1 VKVLAVGAHPDDI
14 ELGCG
19 ATLLRHVAAGDEV
32 TMLVMTPG
40 EHGPQGL
47 TSRVREQED
56 AAAIIGA
63 RLVWGHCE
71 DGSIPVGRE
80 AVSLIDAV
88 VRQVEADVIYSHA
101 PGDSHQDHVATSS
114 AALSA
119 GRRLE
124 RVLFYQS
131 PSTTSFNPT
140 VYVDVEVT
148 LSGKLAALRAH
159 WSQVMQCA
167 MVDLEEIEIGAR
179 FWGSRAKVC
188 YAEAFESPRF
198 VWDICA
204 PATPALPFADA
215 DDTGVPALSAV
226 PQ

>member
-1 VKVLAVGAHPDDI
+1 
-14 ELGCG
+14 
-19 ATLLRHVAAGDEV
+19 
-32 TMLVMTPG
+32 M
-40 EHGPQGL
+40 
-47 TSRVREQED
+47 
-56 AAAIIGA
+56 
-63 RLVWGHCE
+63 
-71 DGSIPVGRE
+71 
-80 AVSLIDAV
+80 
-88 VRQVEADVIYSHA
+88 IYAHA
-101 PGDSHQDHVATSS
+101 PGDSHQDHVATSA

-131 PSTTSFNPT
+131 PSTTSFDPT

-167 MVDLEEIEIGAR
+167 MVDLEEIEVSAR

-198 VWDICA
+198 VWDICR
-204 PATPALPFADA
+204 PAARDVSFADSDA
-215 DDTGVPALSAV
+215 TGVPALSAV
-226 PQ
+226 PS